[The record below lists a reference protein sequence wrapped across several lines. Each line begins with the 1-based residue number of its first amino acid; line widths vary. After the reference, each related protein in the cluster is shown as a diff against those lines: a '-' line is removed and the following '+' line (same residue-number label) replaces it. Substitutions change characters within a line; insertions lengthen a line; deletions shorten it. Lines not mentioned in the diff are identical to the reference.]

1 MRAAMRV
8 EALKL
13 THSLV
18 GLIAT
23 LAVVAGMLA
32 LLGGITAGV
41 AGGNPELVAKAGPA
55 GTLNGRPFQM
65 GLGRR

>member
-1 MRAAMRV
+1 MRV

-41 AGGNPELVAKAGPA
+41 ADRMARPT
-55 GTLNGRPFQM
+55 GTPSRRPC
-65 GLGRR
+65 GA